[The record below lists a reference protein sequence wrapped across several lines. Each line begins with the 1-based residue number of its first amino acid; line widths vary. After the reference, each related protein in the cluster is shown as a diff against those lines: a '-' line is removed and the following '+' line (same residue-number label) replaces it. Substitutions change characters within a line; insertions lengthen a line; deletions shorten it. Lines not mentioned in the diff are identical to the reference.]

1 MSKFAQVSYLKT
13 VIISVSSYVQ
23 PPLLGHAEDT
33 MYGSIKRNN
42 YFTKDDYVLLPILVF
57 QLVLLLW
64 RSCFGNCIIEVSW
77 AQVA

>member
-1 MSKFAQVSYLKT
+1 MLGFGLSKFAQVSYLKT

-42 YFTKDDYVLLPILVF
+42 YFTKDDLCLVTHFGIPACVVIMEVLLWKLYH
-57 QLVLLLW
+57 
-64 RSCFGNCIIEVSW
+64 
-77 AQVA
+77 